1 MIFKHN
7 NEETSRLVTAAHK
20 LDEELDADLTRLK

>member
-7 NEETSRLVTAAHK
+7 NEETSRLVTSAHK
-20 LDEELDADLTRLK
+20 LDEELDADLNRLK